1 MERATGNRLSRE
13 RIVEVALELAAH
25 EGIDAISMRR
35 LAQQLGVWP
44 MSVDRHFR
52 DKEDLLDAVVGS
64 AAGEIPLPDGS
75 RPWRTELR
83 DLLSGARD
91 ALGRAQNGLG
101 GRVGPALLTPGLL
114 RFSEAGLRT
123 LRRAGLDAAAAA
135 GAWRALCSYTFG
147 FDAAG
152 LGEPEPEARRRV
164 RAAIAALPEAEFP
177 ALAEA
182 ANELA
187 AALAREDEF
196 GAGLE
201 LLLDGLEARLESD
214 IRAHPAEPGASG

>member
-1 MERATGNRLSRE
+1 MAETAPTRLSRE
-13 RIVEVALELAAH
+13 RILDVALKLAAQ
-25 EGIDAISMRR
+25 EGIEAISMRR

-44 MSVDRHFR
+44 MSVYRHFR

-83 DLLSGARD
+83 ELMTAARA
-91 ALGRAQNGLG
+91 ALGRAPNGLG
-101 GRVGPALLTPGLL
+101 SRVGPALLTPGLL
-114 RFSEAGLRT
+114 RLTEAGVRT
-123 LRRAGLDAAAAA
+123 LRRAGFDTAGAA

-147 FDAAG
+147 FDSAG

-182 ANELA
+182 SGELA
-187 AALAREDEF
+187 GVLSRDEEF
-196 GAGLE
+196 GAGLA
-201 LLLDGLEARLESD
+201 LLLDGLEARL
-214 IRAHPAEPGASG
+214 ASAAATAR